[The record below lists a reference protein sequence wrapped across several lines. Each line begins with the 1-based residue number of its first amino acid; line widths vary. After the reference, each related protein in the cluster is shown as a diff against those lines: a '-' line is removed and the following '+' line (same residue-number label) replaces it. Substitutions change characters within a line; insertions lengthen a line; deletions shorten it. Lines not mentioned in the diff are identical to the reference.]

1 MSIQIDR
8 NLFKERVAHSFGK
21 REYGDKIPEFSEEVY
36 NLAQEW
42 LDKEEWKTNHDLD
55 TPREFRIEMKEY
67 IQGKINLDDEDGKWF
82 IPSYLWTW
90 LAGQVEVFIVRL
102 IIEYYWVDILQELPA
117 ES

>member
-1 MSIQIDR
+1 
-8 NLFKERVAHSFGK
+8 
-21 REYGDKIPEFSEEVY
+21 
-36 NLAQEW
+36 
-42 LDKEEWKTNHDLD
+42 
-55 TPREFRIEMKEY
+55 MKEY